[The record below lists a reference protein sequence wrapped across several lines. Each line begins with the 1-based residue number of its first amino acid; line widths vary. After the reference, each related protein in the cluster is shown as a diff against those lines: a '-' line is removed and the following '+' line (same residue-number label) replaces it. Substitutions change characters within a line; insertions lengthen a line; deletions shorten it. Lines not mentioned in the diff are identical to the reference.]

1 MRPSVDPQLSHMI
14 RNLSDLTQRTFDVV
28 VVGGGIFGASAA
40 WEAALRGFSVAL
52 VEKRDF
58 CHATSANHFKM
69 VHCGIRYLQHGDIRR
84 LRESSRERSAL
95 LRIAPHLIHTLPI
108 VIPTYGHGVKG
119 KAFLGVGMF
128 LYDALTLDRNR
139 GLLGEKRV
147 RPGCFLSSDD
157 VLKRFPG
164 IRREGLTGAAVF
176 EEGQMYN
183 PPRLVLAFVRSA
195 VERGAVAANYLEV
208 TGFLKKGGRVSG
220 VRATDLI
227 GGGSI
232 DIRGRYVLNTAGPWA
247 HRIMETDL
255 GLKIDPRPTFSRD
268 LAFVIPRR
276 FASRCGLALATET
289 RDADTIVD
297 RGGRHLFAV
306 PWRQHTL
313 IGVWHKVFDQPPEAL
328 TVTEEELRGY
338 AEEVNQAYPG
348 LIPSLR
354 DIQVVN
360 MGLTLFG
367 DEDRQGN
374 MEISF
379 GKRSQVIDHAET
391 HGVGGLLTLI
401 GVRATTAR
409 GMAATAMD
417 LIARQMG
424 KKGSHPDSATVPLH
438 GGAVRDFR
446 LLKKS
451 VLRDCGGKLDEKQIG
466 SLIRNYGS
474 AYPEVLQYGR
484 DDPGRFAAIPGST
497 VTESEVLHA
506 VRMEMAC
513 RLSDVVLRRT
523 DLGSGAVPSREA
535 LERCAALMAEELHW
549 ERSRVEREI
558 AEVYRSYPWR
568 GAGGSGG

>member
-1 MRPSVDPQLSHMI
+1 MI
-14 RNLSDLTQRTFDVV
+14 RNLSDLTRHPFDIV

-95 LRIAPHLIHTLPI
+95 LRIAPHLVHTLPI

-119 KAFLGVGMF
+119 KAFLGAGML

-139 GLLGEKRV
+139 GLLPERRI
-147 RPGCFLSSDD
+147 RPGYFFSTRE

-164 IRREGLTGAAVF
+164 IKREGLTGAAVF

-183 PPRLVLAFVRSA
+183 PPRLALAFVRSA
-195 VERGAVAANYLEV
+195 VERGAVAANYLEA
-208 TGFLKKGGRVSG
+208 TGFLRKGGRIAG
-220 VRATDLI
+220 VRALDILS
-227 GGGSI
+227 GGSI
-232 DIRGRYVLNTAGPWA
+232 EIRGRCVLNTAGPWA
-247 HRIMETDL
+247 HRIMEDDL
-255 GLKIDPRPTFSRD
+255 GLSIDPRPTFSRD

-276 FASRCGLALATET
+276 FESRCGLALATET

-306 PWRQHTL
+306 PWRRHTL
-313 IGVWHKVFDQPPEAL
+313 VGVWHKVFDQPPEAL
-328 TVTEEELRGY
+328 TVTAEELRGY
-338 AEEVNQAYPG
+338 AREVNKAYPG
-348 LIPSLR
+348 LVPSLK

-367 DEDRQGN
+367 EEGRQGS

-409 GMAATAMD
+409 GMASRAMD
-417 LIARQMG
+417 LVSRQLG
-424 KKGSHPDSATVPLH
+424 RRGPFPDSARVPLH
-438 GGAVRDFR
+438 GGDIDDFGRLRKKLKRDA
-446 LLKKS
+446 
-451 VLRDCGGKLDEKQIG
+451 GGKLRPQQMA

-474 AYPEVLQYGR
+474 AYGEVLQHAGKN
-484 DDPGRFAAIPGST
+484 FQHLSAISGST
-497 VTESEVLHA
+497 VIESEVLHA
-506 VRMEMAC
+506 VRTEMAC
-513 RLSDVVLRRT
+513 KLSDVVLRRT
-523 DLGSGAVPSREA
+523 DLGSGCAPSRRA
-535 LERCAALMAEELHW
+535 LEQCAALMAAELGW
-549 ERSRVEREI
+549 RRSRLEKEI
-558 AEVYRSYPWR
+558 EETYQAYPWR
-568 GAGGSGG
+568 GTESDR